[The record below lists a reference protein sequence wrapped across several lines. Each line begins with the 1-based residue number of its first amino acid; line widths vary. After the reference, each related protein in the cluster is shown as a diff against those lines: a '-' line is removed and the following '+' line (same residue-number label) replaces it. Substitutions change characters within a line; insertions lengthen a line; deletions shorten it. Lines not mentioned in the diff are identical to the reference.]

1 MKGTSLELQ
10 INSIQKKI
18 DEKLE
23 RFSKKDREELA
34 RYIGQFY
41 VKELP
46 NKDAYM
52 GRNTFCGRFEMY
64 KFDEKKFEI
73 CKTIPYKELNCK
85 ECKCCGVWD
94 IDGHYKIPCSNIEK
108 ISYE

>member
-10 INSIQKKI
+10 INSIQKEI

-23 RFSKKDREELA
+23 RFPKKDREEFA
-34 RYIGQFY
+34 KYIGQFY

-52 GRNTFCGRFEMY
+52 GRNTFCRRFEMY
-64 KFDEKKFEI
+64 KFDEKKFDSSLKI
-73 CKTIPYKELNCK
+73 NLIPK
-85 ECKCCGVWD
+85 
-94 IDGHYKIPCSNIEK
+94 
-108 ISYE
+108 

>member
-10 INSIQKKI
+10 INSIQKKKI
-18 DEKLE
+18 NEKLE
-23 RFSKKDREELA
+23 RFSKKDREEFA

-52 GRNTFCGRFEMY
+52 GRNTFCGRR
-64 KFDEKKFEI
+64 
-73 CKTIPYKELNCK
+73 LNNIK
-85 ECKCCGVWD
+85 IGVVIWLFQFFFILLQKRND
-94 IDGHYKIPCSNIEK
+94 YGKRYI
-108 ISYE
+108 